1 MVKLSFTRAG
11 AAVSTALILTIVAGL
26 AQAQTWYVQPTAE
39 IPLRR
44 GQGSEYKIMAV
55 VTNGTA
61 VSILE
66 ENDTW
71 ARVATADG
79 REGWTLK
86 RYLTA
91 EPPVEERLVLLQQ
104 ENADLKEETARLKA
118 ENSDLST
125 ANATLQEAIEDNRS
139 QLATTLDEYQK
150 LVNDTADVIEIK
162 NNLEQ
167 SEKAVSQLR
176 QELAATSEEN
186 NRLKSNQ
193 SIKWFLAGGGTLIF
207 GCLVGMI
214 SARSKR
220 RRSSLY

>member
-1 MVKLSFTRAG
+1 MVKLFYTRAG
-11 AAVSTALILTIVAGL
+11 VAVSTALLLTIAAGL
-26 AQAQTWYVQPTAE
+26 AQAQIWYVQPTAE

-55 VTNGTA
+55 VTDGTA

-86 RYLTA
+86 RYLT
-91 EPPVEERLVLLQQ
+91 EKPPVEERLVLLQQ
-104 ENADLKEETARLKA
+104 ENADLKEETARLHT
-118 ENSDLST
+118 ENGDLSV

-162 NNLEQ
+162 NNLDQ

-186 NRLKSNQ
+186 SRLKSNQ